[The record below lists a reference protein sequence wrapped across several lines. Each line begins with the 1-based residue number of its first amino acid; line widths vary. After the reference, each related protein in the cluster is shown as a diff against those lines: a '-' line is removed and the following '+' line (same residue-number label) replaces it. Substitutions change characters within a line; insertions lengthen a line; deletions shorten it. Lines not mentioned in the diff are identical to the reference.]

1 MESLTGLERIRG
13 SRVYLD
19 ANIFICFLAPS
30 PTLGKVAG
38 TLLAAAQS
46 GEFTAVTGKAAI
58 AEVMAGPYRAND
70 QLMIRS
76 TREFFRQPGLLDVVG
91 HDEKIWDDTAML
103 RGTLGS
109 AFIDA
114 LHVATAAATQCA
126 HIVTNDDRMK
136 PALGV
141 DVVTLS
147 EFR

>member
-19 ANIFICFLAPS
+19 ANVFIYFLAPS
-30 PTLGKVAG
+30 PTWGKVAG

-46 GEFTAVTGKAAI
+46 GEFAAVTGEAVI

-76 TREFFRQPGLLDVVG
+76 TQEFFRQPGFLEVVG
-91 HDEKIWDDTAML
+91 HDEKIWADTAML

-109 AFIDA
+109 PFIDA
-114 LHVATAAATQCA
+114 LHVATASATQCTYL
-126 HIVTNDDRMK
+126 VTNDERMK

-141 DVVTLS
+141 EVVDLA